1 MSKSIEMLES
11 DELYDKS
18 MIRIRLASDFL
29 YVLYNRN
36 VDYYLHLELADYMSR
51 LKMLRGIINL

>member
-1 MSKSIEMLES
+1 MLES